1 MLTRWIAA
9 VPHARAAHS
18 TRWGV
23 SIRSK
28 DIGGYCCTWYIAM
41 AIDSC
46 RFFQQTSS
54 VLGCANRICCA
65 FSDCSPTGPEERTLG
80 EDARTVSTVFFLVSG
95 GFLTKKS
102 FVGANWL
109 LQFWGTNGVLQDW
122 MKPSMMSYWKS
133 LLVETWQELASMN
146 CEMFWI
152 LRGWIMLDI
161 SCVSLFTCTVLHDK
175 YNIYI

>member
-1 MLTRWIAA
+1 MAAKFGETCRIHLSHIHADQVDCCGSPCASSPFDEVRSFNSLKGHRW
-9 VPHARAAHS
+9 VLHGTSR
-18 TRWGV
+18 
-23 SIRSK
+23 
-28 DIGGYCCTWYIAM
+28 WYIAM

-109 LQFWGTNGVLQDW
+109 LQF
-122 MKPSMMSYWKS
+122 
-133 LLVETWQELASMN
+133 
-146 CEMFWI
+146 
-152 LRGWIMLDI
+152 
-161 SCVSLFTCTVLHDK
+161 
-175 YNIYI
+175 